1 MTWVSAAILSSAT
14 MGVVSIIDS
23 HLISKRMPSLGSYLI
38 PAGAV
43 TLVYGLI
50 VFKLFP
56 LPANVGTL
64 PILLALASGIVRTIG
79 ITIVLYTLQKE
90 EVSRVIPVLHTYPIF
105 VAILAALTL
114 GEALNWTQWL
124 AIVITVAGAVLVSL
138 NRTANTSKLKV
149 GKSLGFLF
157 GASAL
162 LGIANTISKYTL
174 DYISPWSLYS
184 LTTFCMV
191 GVFFV
196 LFLRPKVFH
205 ELRDMKNP
213 RSAMSLIVGNETLVL
228 LSMIL
233 FFWAVEKGPV
243 SLVSTINTARPVFV
257 FFYAVALSRLSPVLL
272 EWHLSKQTIALRG
285 ISIAMIVAGITL
297 VSLY

>member
-43 TLVYGLI
+43 TLICGFI
-50 VFKLFP
+50 IFKLFP
-56 LPANVGTL
+56 LPTDVAAL
-64 PILLALASGIVRTIG
+64 PILLALASGIIRTIG
-79 ITIVLYTLQKE
+79 VTIVLYTLQKE
-90 EVSRVIPVLHTYPIF
+90 EVSKVIPVIHTYPIF

-114 GEALNWTQWL
+114 SEALDWTQWL

-138 NRTANTSKLKV
+138 NRTSDTSKLKV
-149 GKSLGFLF
+149 GKSFGYLF

-174 DYISPWSLYS
+174 DYISAWNLYS

-205 ELRDMKNP
+205 ELRGMKNP
-213 RSAMSLIVGNETLVL
+213 GSAMSLIVGNETLVL
-228 LSMIL
+228 VSMIL
-233 FFWAVEKGPV
+233 FFWAMEKGPV

-257 FFYAVALSRLSPVLL
+257 FFYAVVLSRLSPVLL
-272 EWHLSKQTIALRG
+272 EWHLSKETIALRG

>member
-14 MGVVSIIDS
+14 MAVVSIIDS
-23 HLISKRMPSLGSYLI
+23 HLISKRMPSLGSYLV

-43 TLVYGLI
+43 TLVYATI

-56 LPANVGTL
+56 LPADVGTL
-64 PILLALASGIVRTIG
+64 PVLLALASGIIRTIG

-90 EVSRVIPVLHTYPIF
+90 EVSKVIPVVHTYPIF

-114 GEALNWTQWL
+114 GETLNWTQWL
-124 AIVITVAGAVLVSL
+124 AIVITVAGAVLVSS
-138 NRTANTSKLKV
+138 NRTASTAKLKV
-149 GKSLGFLF
+149 GKSLGSLF

-162 LGIANTISKYTL
+162 LAIANTISKYTL

-205 ELRDMKNP
+205 ELRDMTN
-213 RSAMSLIVGNETLVL
+213 RTSAMGLIIGNETLVL

-233 FFWAVEKGPV
+233 FFWAMERGPV
-243 SLVSTINTARPVFV
+243 SLVSTINTARTVFV
-257 FFYAVALSRLSPVLL
+257 FFYAVVLSRLSPVLL
-272 EWHLSKQTIALRG
+272 EWHLSKETVALRG

>member
-1 MTWVSAAILSSAT
+1 MA
-14 MGVVSIIDS
+14 VVSIIDS
-23 HLISKRMPSLGSYLI
+23 HLISKRMPSLGSYLV
-38 PAGAV
+38 PAGGV
-43 TLVYGLI
+43 NLVYAII

-56 LPANVGTL
+56 LPADVGAL
-64 PILLALASGIVRTIG
+64 PILLALASGIVRTVG

-90 EVSRVIPVLHTYPIF
+90 EVSKVIPVVHTYPIF

-114 GEALNWTQWL
+114 GEALDWTQWL

-138 NRTANTSKLKV
+138 NRTFNTSKLKV
-149 GKSLGFLF
+149 GKSLGSLF

-162 LGIANTISKYTL
+162 LAIANTISKYTL
-174 DYISPWSLYS
+174 DYISAWSLYS

-196 LFLRPKVFH
+196 LFLRPKVFQ
-205 ELRDMKNP
+205 ELRSIRNP
-213 RSAMSLIVGNETLVL
+213 KSAMSLIVGNETLVL

-233 FFWAVEKGPV
+233 FFWAIEKGPV

-257 FFYAVALSRLSPVLL
+257 FLYAVVLSRLSPVLL
-272 EWHLSKQTIALRG
+272 EWHLSKQTVALRG
-285 ISIAMIVAGITL
+285 MSIAMIIAGITL